1 MDNYRNL
8 RHNKTDQSFIQK
20 IFTNKKIIVYDMY
33 NSSYH
38 DFYLYV
44 VPLTIVYDMYN
55 SSYHD
60 FYLYVVP
67 LTIVYDMYNSSYHDF
82 YLYVVPLIIQYLH

>member
-1 MDNYRNL
+1 MEGQLEWGTGRAVPKHTLSAGNANKINKMRQEMDNYRNL

-44 VPLTIVYDMYN
+44 VPL
-55 SSYHD
+55 
-60 FYLYVVP
+60 
-67 LTIVYDMYNSSYHDF
+67 
-82 YLYVVPLIIQYLH
+82 IIQYLH